1 MRASKAGKDS
11 KPNPRRTIGFVA
23 DGRRLNVALS
33 RAREVCVVV
42 GDLNRL
48 VSNKTWKGIVNEARR
63 RECAFKVVNAEELR
77 QMGLSSLRKY

>member
-1 MRASKAGKDS
+1 MVFSAVRAEKAGKDN

-33 RAREVCVVV
+33 RAKEVCIVV

-48 VSNKTWKGIVNEARR
+48 QTNKTWKGIIT
-63 RECAFKVVNAEELR
+63 
-77 QMGLSSLRKY
+77 